1 MKPSKDAHLLEHIIQ
16 YCDEVSMTLE
26 ACEGNR
32 ERFEKSLVLRNA
44 CAMAIG
50 QVGELA
56 KHLSDDAL
64 TGMPEIP
71 WRNVKGLRDCFDH
84 GTHHLNVQIMWETAL
99 EDIPMFRKICCEY
112 IKKVQNQ

>member
-1 MKPSKDAHLLEHIIQ
+1 MKPSKDVYLLGHIIQ

-26 ACEGNR
+26 ACEGSR

-50 QVGELA
+50 QVGELS

-84 GTHHLNVQIMWETAL
+84 GTHHLNVQVMWETAL

-112 IKKVQNQ
+112 IKRVQNQ